1 MIDTFISIYL
11 HPDGPA
17 EPLMK
22 DDAFLMAVVEPRD
35 SKIIGLTM
43 YL

>member
-1 MIDTFISIYL
+1 MIDTFVSIFL

-22 DDAFLMAVVEPRD
+22 DDAFLMAVESRD

-43 YL
+43 YS